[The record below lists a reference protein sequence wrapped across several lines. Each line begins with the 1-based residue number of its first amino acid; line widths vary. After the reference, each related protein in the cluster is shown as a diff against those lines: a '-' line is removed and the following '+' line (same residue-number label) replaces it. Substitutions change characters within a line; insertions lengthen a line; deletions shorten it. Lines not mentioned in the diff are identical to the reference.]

1 MLFLPTC
8 RNCIHDVVL
17 KIDQLQ
23 KEAILE
29 DECEGCES
37 PLTKKLFNTRPITFY
52 LCNGSA
58 FTVEIP
64 ETTETTSVF
73 RIEEL
78 RGDCVT
84 LRFSSSAGRN
94 LFVQIIQLS
103 LILLRLRITM
113 LRSDLL
119 RRMQK
124 KMQAP
129 LEPDYYNISDIV

>member
-1 MLFLPTC
+1 MTRERCSSFPTC

-23 KEAILE
+23 KEAILK

-84 LRFSSSAGRN
+84 LRILKQCGPKFICTNHTVILN
-94 LFVQIIQLS
+94 LCCVCGLQCFDPICCEECK
-103 LILLRLRITM
+103 
-113 LRSDLL
+113 
-119 RRMQK
+119 RRCK
-124 KMQAP
+124 P
-129 LEPDYYNISDIV
+129 H